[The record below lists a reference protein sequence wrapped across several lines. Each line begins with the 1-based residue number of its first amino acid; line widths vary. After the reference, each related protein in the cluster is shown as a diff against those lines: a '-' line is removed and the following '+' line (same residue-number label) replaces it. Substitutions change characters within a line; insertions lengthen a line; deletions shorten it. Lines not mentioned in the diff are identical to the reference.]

1 MSGDLISC
9 VWDGRAFTPA
19 TPFHHRR
26 AEAAFGEGEIVLLNV
41 ENESSGKSRR
51 HYFACLREA
60 WQNLPESVAMETWA
74 QSTEHLRK
82 YALIRTGFSES
93 QTLIASS
100 AAEASRFAAF
110 LRPTDEFSIVLARG
124 VEVIRFTAKSQ
135 RVKAMGAKEFQ
146 RSKVEVLEFVA
157 GLIGTTSDQLGSA
170 A

>member
-1 MSGDLISC
+1 MTIQC
-9 VWDGRAFTPA
+9 VWRDGAFHPASSFHRKRAAEQFGDGQVVLMEA
-19 TPFHHRR
+19 QEERSMRSHR
-26 AEAAFGEGEIVLLNV
+26 F
-41 ENESSGKSRR
+41 
-51 HYFACLREA
+51 YFACLREA
-60 WQNLPESVAMETWA
+60 WQNLPESVALETWA

-135 RVKAMGAKEFQ
+135 SVKAMGAKEFQ
-146 RSKVEVLEFVA
+146 RSKVAVLEFVA
-157 GLIGTTSDQLGSA
+157 GLIGVTSDQLGSA